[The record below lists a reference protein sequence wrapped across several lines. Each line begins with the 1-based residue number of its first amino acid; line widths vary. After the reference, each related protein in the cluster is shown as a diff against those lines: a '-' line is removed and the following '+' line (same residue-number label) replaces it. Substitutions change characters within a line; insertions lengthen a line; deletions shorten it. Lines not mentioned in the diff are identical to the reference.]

1 MISTNINI
9 KGRDFL
15 SLIDFSPETIQSLL
29 DLAIELKKKPITN
42 PTLINPLKGKILG
55 MIFDKP
61 STRTRVSFEAGMLQL
76 GGQAIYMNGNDLQ
89 IGRGESIAD
98 TARVLSNYV
107 DAIMIRTFYHHEVE
121 ELAHYA
127 TIPVI
132 NGLTDLFHP
141 CQALADLL
149 TVYEQKGTL
158 KGLKFSYIG
167 DGNNVAHSLM
177 IACAKM
183 GINISV
189 ATPKG
194 YEPNPMVLDLAKGF
208 AAKSGAK
215 VEITTDPVSAVKD
228 ADVVYSDVWTSMG
241 QEEENEV
248 RLKAFSDYQINDKL
262 VAHAK
267 KDYLFLHC
275 LPAHREEEVTSS
287 VIDGPNSVVFE
298 QAGNRLH
305 AQKALLVEILKD

>member
-1 MISTNINI
+1 MISTNTNI
-9 KGRDFL
+9 KGKDFL

-29 DLAIELKKKPITN
+29 DLAIELKNKPVTN
-42 PTLINPLKGKILG
+42 PNLINPLKGKILG

-89 IGRGESIAD
+89 VGRGESIAD

-107 DAIMIRTFYHHEVE
+107 DAIMIRTFYHKEVE

-167 DGNNVAHSLM
+167 DGNNVAHSLI

-189 ATPKG
+189 ASPKG
-194 YEPNPMVLDLAKGF
+194 YEPIPMVVDLAKGF
-208 AAKSGAK
+208 AAKSGAT
-215 VEITTDPVSAVKD
+215 VEITTDPVYAVTD
-228 ADVVYSDVWTSMG
+228 SDVVYSDVWTSMG

-248 RLKAFSDYQINDKL
+248 RLKAFSDYQINDEL

-287 VIDGPNSVVFE
+287 VIDGPNSVIFE